1 MITLVRKPGFTL
13 VELMI
18 TVAIIAVLAIIA
30 IPAYTRYLA
39 RANYNT
45 IIMTANALKGDI
57 ATQIRENRSTTNC
70 TAVAATAASSAKKS
84 PGVQVSTTCIITVTP
99 WIGNGLKASDTYVL
113 TPTWS
118 NGAVTWSN
126 SASGC
131 IASKI
136 CDLSTS

>member
-84 PGVQVSTTCIITVTP
+84 PGVQVSTITP
-99 WIGNGLKASDTYVL
+99 SRR
-113 TPTWS
+113 
-118 NGAVTWSN
+118 
-126 SASGC
+126 
-131 IASKI
+131 
-136 CDLSTS
+136 